1 MKRYPVK
8 GLDCADCTLRLETQI
23 NRLENGTDAKLN
35 YTTSTLVA
43 SENLDLKAVEKI
55 LATENARLVAPVK
68 NNQEEGNHGDHEHNH
83 EDGNTK
89 MVITKVI
96 ISVILLLI
104 GIFVEDNGQTYFS
117 LALYFVATVL
127 SGWPTFKQG
136 AKNLTRFTFNI
147 DTLMT
152 IALIGAFAIGEYREG
167 TLVAILFGVNE
178 WLEGLGMMQARKS
191 MESLL
196 NVQPKFAMRVK
207 NGIEEKVSIDQLA
220 IGDVV
225 KVIAGEQIPSD
236 GIVLKG
242 TSSVNESAI
251 TGESVPVEKQIDAT
265 VFGGSINNDGTL
277 FITLTKAY
285 QDSALAKILNLVYE
299 AQETKTQTELFIN
312 KFAKYYTPLIML
324 LAVLV
329 MIVPPLF
336 LGAEWMPWLYEGL
349 AVLIIG
355 CPCAL
360 VLSSPIALVAGITKS
375 ARIGILIKGG
385 NHLETL
391 GRLETIAFDKTGTL
405 TEGKLAVS
413 DVKVYR
419 PEFYQIS
426 RLMEQESMHP
436 IAKAIV
442 GYTLEN
448 NSQEEEDSLQVEEL
462 VTVAGSG
469 LAGKIKDT
477 HYFLGNERQIPEE
490 LLTKEIKKDIEYFK
504 ENGRTL
510 VITASETEVLGIF
523 GLTDKIRNESKEI
536 ISELHQLGMK
546 KVVML
551 TGDHEKIA
559 ESVANELGIDE
570 VHSSLLPEQKLEL
583 IDELSIKGIT
593 AMVGDGVND
602 SPALV
607 KSDLGIAMGK
617 GTDSAI
623 EVADVVLM
631 QDHLGR
637 LPDAIRIAKLVKKII
652 RINISIALGLKVIA
666 LLLTI
671 PGWLTLWF
679 AILADMGATILV
691 TLISLTILLPMRK
704 LGKK

>member
-1 MKRYPVK
+1 M
-8 GLDCADCTLRLETQI
+8 
-23 NRLENGTDAKLN
+23 
-35 YTTSTLVA
+35 
-43 SENLDLKAVEKI
+43 
-55 LATENARLVAPVK
+55 
-68 NNQEEGNHGDHEHNH
+68 
-83 EDGNTK
+83 
-89 MVITKVI
+89 
-96 ISVILLLI
+96 
-104 GIFVEDNGQTYFS
+104 
-117 LALYFVATVL
+117 
-127 SGWPTFKQG
+127 
-136 AKNLTRFTFNI
+136 
-147 DTLMT
+147 
-152 IALIGAFAIGEYREG
+152 
-167 TLVAILFGVNE
+167 
-178 WLEGLGMMQARKS
+178 
-191 MESLL
+191 
-196 NVQPKFAMRVK
+196 
-207 NGIEEKVSIDQLA
+207 
-220 IGDVV
+220 V

-336 LGAEWMPWLYEGL
+336 LGADWMPWLYEGL

-442 GYTLEN
+442 GYTL
-448 NSQEEEDSLQVEEL
+448 
-462 VTVAGSG
+462 
-469 LAGKIKDT
+469 KIK
-477 HYFLGNERQIPEE
+477 YN
-490 LLTKEIKKDIEYFK
+490 
-504 ENGRTL
+504 
-510 VITASETEVLGIF
+510 
-523 GLTDKIRNESKEI
+523 
-536 ISELHQLGMK
+536 
-546 KVVML
+546 
-551 TGDHEKIA
+551 
-559 ESVANELGIDE
+559 
-570 VHSSLLPEQKLEL
+570 QKLVCY
-583 IDELSIKGIT
+583 KWKT
-593 AMVGDGVND
+593 
-602 SPALV
+602 
-607 KSDLGIAMGK
+607 
-617 GTDSAI
+617 
-623 EVADVVLM
+623 
-631 QDHLGR
+631 
-637 LPDAIRIAKLVKKII
+637 
-652 RINISIALGLKVIA
+652 
-666 LLLTI
+666 
-671 PGWLTLWF
+671 W
-679 AILADMGATILV
+679 
-691 TLISLTILLPMRK
+691 
-704 LGKK
+704 